1 MGRQEDCIKNN
12 AAYREEYRE
21 WEARVDAFYNRRYT
35 GWNYTRAENYV
46 LSAQP
51 KNPVKCE
58 DCKEQPEFCMCED
71 EWCCDYKT
79 RCMGFYRHSECCG
92 KEHKEEMARYEA
104 EDTRPVQ
111 FTKTGKP
118 KKKPMNADQKRC
130 RAGYS
135 RRRRETQ
142 VNCPLTLN
150 LPK

>member
-1 MGRQEDCIKNN
+1 MGRQEDCIKTN
-12 AAYREEYRE
+12 AVYREEYKE
-21 WEARVDAFYNRRYT
+21 WEARKDAFYNRRYD

-51 KNPVKCE
+51 KNPVKCD
-58 DCKEQPEFCMCED
+58 DCNEQPEFCMCED

-92 KEHKEEMARYEA
+92 KEHKEEMAHYEA
-104 EDTRPVQ
+104 ADNRPAQ
-111 FTKTGKP
+111 FTKTGKRRRL
-118 KKKPMNADQKRC
+118 PMNADQKRC

-142 VNCPLTLN
+142 VNCLL
-150 LPK
+150 KV